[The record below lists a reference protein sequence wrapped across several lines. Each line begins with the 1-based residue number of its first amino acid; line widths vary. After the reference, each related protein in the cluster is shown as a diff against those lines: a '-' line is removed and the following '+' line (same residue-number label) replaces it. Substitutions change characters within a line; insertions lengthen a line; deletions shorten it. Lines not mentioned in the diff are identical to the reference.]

1 MLTHLKIKNFA
12 IIDNLEVDFSGG
24 LTCITGETG
33 AGKSIILGGLSL
45 IIGKRADLSS
55 LFDSDRKCIVEA
67 TFQIKSYALETL
79 FESFDLDHEEETVI
93 RREILPKGKSR
104 AFINDTPVN
113 LAVLEKVTL
122 NLIDIHSQ
130 NDTLS
135 LLKNEYQFQ
144 VLDAI
149 ADNNRMLLQY
159 QNLIA
164 SHKITHNE
172 YEECKKNQSESQDN
186 LDYMKFLFEELNDS
200 KLRVGLQEDLEDE
213 LNSLNHV
220 DYLQTVLASS
230 ILLLEKESLGL
241 LDQIKE
247 LRRHIEGANDKSKD
261 YKEIQERIQVIDLEM
276 QDLLESLK
284 QKFDHTEANPEKLHE
299 LNLKMD
305 TLNILYHKHKVNNV
319 ADLVEIKNKLEI
331 ALNETFSLDDKLKGL
346 EKTINEQRIT
356 LTNICNQLSKN
367 RENAISLLT
376 IELEQLLSK
385 MGMQDA
391 KFKIELIKNR
401 EFLFNGTDQILFQFR
416 ANKGGDFKL
425 IKKVVS
431 GGELSRIMLAI
442 KTILSRYKKLP
453 TLIFDEIDTGISG
466 KISGNIAE
474 VMTNISEKLQVFT
487 ITHLPQVA
495 AKGDHHFKVEKRKHK
510 GESKTYLNLLNNE
523 SRIEEIAKMLSRKEV
538 TETAIAHAKELM
550 N

>member
-1 MLTHLKIKNFA
+1 M
-12 IIDNLEVDFSGG
+12 
-24 LTCITGETG
+24 
-33 AGKSIILGGLSL
+33 
-45 IIGKRADLSS
+45 
-55 LFDSDRKCIVEA
+55 
-67 TFQIKSYALETL
+67 
-79 FESFDLDHEEETVI
+79 
-93 RREILPKGKSR
+93 
-104 AFINDTPVN
+104 
-113 LAVLEKVTL
+113 
-122 NLIDIHSQ
+122 
-130 NDTLS
+130 
-135 LLKNEYQFQ
+135 
-144 VLDAI
+144 
-149 ADNNRMLLQY
+149 
-159 QNLIA
+159 
-164 SHKITHNE
+164 
-172 YEECKKNQSESQDN
+172 
-186 LDYMKFLFEELNDS
+186 
-200 KLRVGLQEDLEDE
+200 
-213 LNSLNHV
+213 NSLNHV

-247 LRRHIEGANDKSKD
+247 LRRHIEGAGDKSKD
-261 YKEIQERIQVIDLEM
+261 YKEIQDRIQVIDVEM

-284 QKFDHTEANPEKLHE
+284 QKFDQTEANPEKLHE

-305 TLNILYHKHKVNNV
+305 TLNVLYHKHKVNNV
-319 ADLVEIKNKLEI
+319 SDLLEIKNKLEI
-331 ALNETFSLDDKLKGL
+331 ALNETFSLDDKLKAF
-346 EKTINEQRIT
+346 EKTINEQSIA

-367 RENAISLLT
+367 RKNAISILT

-391 KFKIELIKNR
+391 KFKIELIKKR
-401 EFLFNGTDQILFQFR
+401 DFLFNGTDQLLFQFS

-442 KTILSRYKKLP
+442 KAILSRYKKLP

-474 VMTNISEKLQVFT
+474 VMANISEKLQVFT

-495 AKGDHHFKVEKRKHK
+495 AKGDYHFKVEKRKQK